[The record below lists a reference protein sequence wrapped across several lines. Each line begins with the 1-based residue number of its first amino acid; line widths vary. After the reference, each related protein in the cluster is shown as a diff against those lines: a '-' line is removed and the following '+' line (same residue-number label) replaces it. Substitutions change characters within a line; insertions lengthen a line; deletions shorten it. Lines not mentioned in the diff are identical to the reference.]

1 MVLTV
6 AVIKG
11 GTGKSTTAA
20 ALAQAAAADG
30 KKVLAVDLDPQANL
44 SFFLGADKGKGS
56 YDLLC
61 GTPAAET
68 IQETEQ
74 GIDIMAATADLAA
87 LKTAHGSARGLRK
100 GLEPIKESYDLIII
114 DTPAT
119 VGEMHFNALAA
130 SDKLITP
137 LEADTNGLQG
147 FYQICDLSDRI
158 RETLNPNLKKPAAI
172 VARYDG
178 RPKINRYLRD
188 AIRQRAEE
196 RGAAY
201 LGEIRTGIAI
211 KEAQGFQESLYTYA
225 PKSKP
230 ALDYM
235 AVYKA
240 ICRQ

>member
-1 MVLTV
+1 MILTV

-30 KKVLAVDLDPQANL
+30 RKVLAVDLDPQANL
-44 SFFLGADKGKGS
+44 SFFLKAGTGKGS
-56 YDLLC
+56 YDLIC
-61 GTPAAET
+61 EAPAAET
-68 IQETEQ
+68 IQRTKQ
-74 GIDIMAATADLAA
+74 GIDVMAATADLAA
-87 LKTAHGSARGLRK
+87 LKTEHGSGRRLRK
-100 GLEPIKESYDLIII
+100 ALEPIKGSYDLIII

-130 SDKLITP
+130 SDRLITP

-147 FYQICDLSDRI
+147 FYQICDLADRI

-178 RPKINRYLRD
+178 RPKLNRYLRD